1 MNLPVVHNDT
11 IATVLRDFNSDK
23 KLYGRKKWTKIA
35 LENKDFFLAMSDMA
49 ETIAGEDRLRAE
61 AFLRGAFLSY
71 MMLEAQNEV
80 DELKDNW
87 G

>member
-1 MNLPVVHNDT
+1 
-11 IATVLRDFNSDK
+11 
-23 KLYGRKKWTKIA
+23 
-35 LENKDFFLAMSDMA
+35 MSDMA